1 MNMKCLPLLSALLL
15 SASPAVADD
24 FVYLRCESS
33 RFIAVKNLKS
43 NQIIKR
49 EEKTVIQH
57 LKLDLLN
64 SRIMGSLGGEWEEVE
79 IVNGYVVEDKKEIVN
94 GNTVIQKAS
103 MQFDPTGQIVADVLI
118 RRDSLSELESGKIR
132 GICKRS
138 DESAFE
144 KALIVSE
151 S

>member
-1 MNMKCLPLLSALLL
+1 MKRLSTLLGALLL

-24 FVYLRCESS
+24 FVYLRCESN
-33 RFIAVKNLKS
+33 RFITVKDLKS
-43 NQIIKR
+43 NQVIKKK
-49 EEKTVIQH
+49 ENTVIQH

-64 SRIMGSLGGEWEEVE
+64 SRIMGSLGGKWEEVE
-79 IVNGYVVEDKKEIVN
+79 IVNGYVVEDKKDIVN

-118 RRDSLSELESGKIR
+118 RRDSLSELESGTIR

-138 DESAFE
+138 DESSFE
-144 KALIVSE
+144 KALKE
-151 S
+151 SQS

>member
-1 MNMKCLPLLSALLL
+1 
-15 SASPAVADD
+15 
-24 FVYLRCESS
+24 
-33 RFIAVKNLKS
+33 
-43 NQIIKR
+43 
-49 EEKTVIQH
+49 
-57 LKLDLLN
+57 
-64 SRIMGSLGGEWEEVE
+64 MGSLGGEWEEIE

-132 GICKRS
+132 GICEGS

-144 KALIVSE
+144 KALKKSQ

>member
-1 MNMKCLPLLSALLL
+1 MKLSLLL
-15 SASPAVADD
+15 STLLLTASPSLADD
-24 FVYLRCESS
+24 FVYLKCESN
-33 RFIAVKNLKS
+33 RFITVKNLKS

-49 EEKTVIQH
+49 EEKAVIQH

-103 MQFDPTGQIVADVLI
+103 MQFDPTGQIVADSLI
-118 RRDSLSELESGKIR
+118 RRDSLSELESGKIS
-132 GICKRS
+132 GVCTVS

-144 KALIVSE
+144 KALKESE

>member
-1 MNMKCLPLLSALLL
+1 MKLSLLL
-15 SASPAVADD
+15 STLLLTASPSLADD
-24 FVYLRCESS
+24 FVYLKCESN
-33 RFIAVKNLKS
+33 RFITVKNLKS

-132 GICKRS
+132 GICKGS

-144 KALIVSE
+144 KALKKSQ

>member
-1 MNMKCLPLLSALLL
+1 MKLSLLL
-15 SASPAVADD
+15 STLLLTASPSLADD
-24 FVYLRCESS
+24 FVYLKCESN
-33 RFIAVKNLKS
+33 RFITVKNLKS
-43 NQIIKR
+43 NQITKR

-64 SRIMGSLGGEWEEVE
+64 SRIMGALGGDWEEVE
-79 IVNGYVVEDKKEIVN
+79 IVNCYVVEDREEIIN
-94 GNTVIQKAS
+94 GHTFIQKAS
-103 MQFDPTGQIVADVLI
+103 LQFDPTGQIVADVLI

-132 GICKRS
+132 GICERS

-144 KALIVSE
+144 KALKETE

>member
-1 MNMKCLPLLSALLL
+1 MKLSLILSTLLL
-15 SASPAVADD
+15 TASPALADD
-24 FVYLRCESS
+24 FVYLKCESN
-33 RFIAVKNLKS
+33 RFITVKNLKS

-132 GICKRS
+132 GICERS

-144 KALIVSE
+144 KALKETE

>member
-1 MNMKCLPLLSALLL
+1 MKLSLLL
-15 SASPAVADD
+15 STLLLTASPSLADD
-24 FVYLRCESS
+24 FVYLKCESN
-33 RFIAVKNLKS
+33 RFITVKNLKS

-118 RRDSLSELESGKIR
+118 RRDSLSELELGKIR
-132 GICKRS
+132 GICKGS

-144 KALIVSE
+144 KALKKSQ

>member
-1 MNMKCLPLLSALLL
+1 MKLSLLL
-15 SASPAVADD
+15 STLLLTASPALADD
-24 FVYLRCESS
+24 FVYLKCESN
-33 RFIAVKNLKS
+33 RFITVKNLKS

-132 GICKRS
+132 GICERS

-144 KALIVSE
+144 KALKETE

>member
-1 MNMKCLPLLSALLL
+1 MKKLSVLLGALLF
-15 SASPAVADD
+15 SASPAVAED
-24 FVYLRCESS
+24 FVYLRCKSN
-33 RFIAVKNLKS
+33 RFITVKDLKS
-43 NQIIKR
+43 NQIVKR

-132 GICKRS
+132 GICERS

-144 KALIVSE
+144 KALKKSQ

>member
-1 MNMKCLPLLSALLL
+1 MKCLPLLSALLL

-24 FVYLRCESS
+24 FVCLRCESS

-144 KALIVSE
+144 KALKETE

>member
-1 MNMKCLPLLSALLL
+1 MKLSLLL
-15 SASPAVADD
+15 STLLLTASPALADD
-24 FVYLRCESS
+24 FVYLKCESN
-33 RFIAVKNLKS
+33 RFITVKNLKS

-132 GICKRS
+132 GICEGS

-144 KALIVSE
+144 KALKE

>member
-1 MNMKCLPLLSALLL
+1 MKLSLLL
-15 SASPAVADD
+15 STLLLTASPSLADD
-24 FVYLRCESS
+24 FVYLKCESN
-33 RFIAVKNLKS
+33 RFITVKNLKS

-64 SRIMGSLGGEWEEVE
+64 SRIMGALGGEWEEVE

-103 MQFDPTGQIVADVLI
+103 MQFDPTGQIVADSLI
-118 RRDSLSELESGKIR
+118 RRDSLSELESAKIR
-132 GICKRS
+132 GICTGS

-144 KALIVSE
+144 KALKESE

>member
-1 MNMKCLPLLSALLL
+1 MKLSLLL
-15 SASPAVADD
+15 STLLLTASPSLADD
-24 FVYLRCESS
+24 FVYLKCESN
-33 RFIAVKNLKS
+33 RFITVKNLKS

-132 GICKRS
+132 GICEGS

-144 KALIVSE
+144 KALKKSQ

>member
-1 MNMKCLPLLSALLL
+1 MKLSLLL
-15 SASPAVADD
+15 STLLLTASPSLADD
-24 FVYLRCESS
+24 FVYLKCESN
-33 RFIAVKNLKS
+33 RFITVKNLKS

-132 GICKRS
+132 GICERS

-144 KALIVSE
+144 KALKE
-151 S
+151 T

>member
-1 MNMKCLPLLSALLL
+1 MKLPILLGALLL
-15 SASPAVADD
+15 SALPAVADD
-24 FVYLRCESS
+24 FVYLRCESN
-33 RFIAVKNLKS
+33 RFITVKNLKS

-79 IVNGYVVEDKKEIVN
+79 IVNGYVVEDKKQIVN

-132 GICKRS
+132 GICKGS

-144 KALIVSE
+144 MALKDTE

>member
-1 MNMKCLPLLSALLL
+1 MKCLPLLSALLL

-79 IVNGYVVEDKKEIVN
+79 IVNGYVVEDKKKIVN

-144 KALIVSE
+144 KALKETE

>member
-1 MNMKCLPLLSALLL
+1 MKLSLLL
-15 SASPAVADD
+15 STLLLTASPSLADD
-24 FVYLRCESS
+24 FVYLKCESN
-33 RFIAVKNLKS
+33 RFITVKNLKS

-132 GICKRS
+132 GICERS

-144 KALIVSE
+144 KALKETE

>member
-1 MNMKCLPLLSALLL
+1 MKLSLLL
-15 SASPAVADD
+15 STLLLTASPALADD
-24 FVYLRCESS
+24 FVYLKCESN
-33 RFIAVKNLKS
+33 RFITVKNLKS

-103 MQFDPTGQIVADVLI
+103 VQFDPPGQIVADVLI

-132 GICKRS
+132 GICERS

-144 KALIVSE
+144 KALKETE

>member
-1 MNMKCLPLLSALLL
+1 MKKLSVLLGALLF
-15 SASPAVADD
+15 SASPAVAED
-24 FVYLRCESS
+24 FVYLRCKSN
-33 RFIAVKNLKS
+33 RFITVKDLKS
-43 NQIIKR
+43 NQIVKR

-132 GICKRS
+132 GICEGS

-144 KALIVSE
+144 KALKKSQ